1 MPTSS
6 IFQNI
11 ILTEKEEIEAFAK
24 ALEESEKYSEPIK
37 DTDSRY
43 ITDPE
48 ELSELVDEMIKANCK
63 WGLLKNIRGKNH

>member
-1 MPTSS
+1 MSSKIKKKIKKGGANMPTSS

-48 ELSELVDEMIKANCK
+48 ELSELVGE
-63 WGLLKNIRGKNH
+63 